1 MNEHETE
8 SVNQKTSVRNYSV
21 RREQRKNN
29 KKEWQKP
36 MWSLGYHQNNQTVN
50 YWNSDEEKEKMVENL
65 FKEITAENIP
75 HTERDLYFQ
84 VH

>member
-1 MNEHETE
+1 MNMRQNLWIRKQVLEIIQSEE
-8 SVNQKTSVRNYSV
+8 NKGKTI
-21 RREQRKNN
+21 
-29 KKEWQKP
+29 KEWQKP